1 MKNIKI
7 SKIEI
12 ENFKG
17 IRRLTLDLNGRSAS
31 IYGDN
36 ATGKT
41 TVYDAL
47 TWLLFGK
54 DSHGSTKF
62 SIKPLD
68 AAGNTT
74 LGVMPTVTGTLDV
87 DGARFTLRKQLRE
100 KWEKHRGGAE
110 RYSRAIP
117 SIIISTMYR

>member
-31 IYGDN
+31 LYGDN

-54 DSHGSTKF
+54 DSHDNTKF
-62 SIKPLD
+62 SIKPLLKVTFTNLEKSEVLVFLN
-68 AAGNTT
+68 GSTW
-74 LGVMPTVTGTLDV
+74 VM
-87 DGARFTLRKQLRE
+87 
-100 KWEKHRGGAE
+100 
-110 RYSRAIP
+110 
-117 SIIISTMYR
+117 

>member
-31 IYGDN
+31 LYGDN

-54 DSHGSTKF
+54 DSHGNTKF

-74 LGVMPTVTGTLDV
+74 LSVMPTVP
-87 DGARFTLRKQLRE
+87 ARWMLTAQCLPCASSCGKSGKSTAAAQS
-100 KWEKHRGGAE
+100 AT
-110 RYSRAIP
+110 RAIP

>member
-17 IRRLTLDLNGRSAS
+17 IRRLELDLNGRSAS
-31 IYGDN
+31 LYGDN

-54 DSHGSTKF
+54 DSHGNTKF

-74 LGVMPTVTGTLDV
+74 LGVMPTVTGTLDI
-87 DGARFTLRKQLRE
+87 DGAVFILRKQLRE
-100 KWEKHRGGAE
+100 KRG
-110 RYSRAIP
+110 R
-117 SIIISTMYR
+117 